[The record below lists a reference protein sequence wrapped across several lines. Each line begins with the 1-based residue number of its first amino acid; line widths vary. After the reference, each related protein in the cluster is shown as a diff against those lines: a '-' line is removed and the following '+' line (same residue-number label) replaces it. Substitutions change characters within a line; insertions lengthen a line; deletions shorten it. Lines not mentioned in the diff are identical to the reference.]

1 MRPLIRSL
9 FLLSLAASPLALAG
23 VPAPV
28 VNASNAVAT
37 ATVSGSTSP
46 GADEAAL
53 RTEVQELESSVADA
67 RRELARV
74 RTQDEVQAN
83 VVGDPNDHPL
93 WP

>member
-9 FLLSLAASPLALAG
+9 FLLSVAASPLALAE

-37 ATVSGSTSP
+37 ATASGSTSSDV
-46 GADEAAL
+46 DEAGL
-53 RTEVQELESSVADA
+53 RAKVQELQSALADV
-67 RRELARV
+67 RHELAEV
-74 RTQDEVQAN
+74 RTQDEVSAN

>member
-23 VPAPV
+23 VPAQV

-37 ATVSGSTSP
+37 ATASGSTSQDV
-46 GADEAAL
+46 DEAAL
-53 RTEVQELESSVADA
+53 RTQVQELEAAVADA
-67 RRELARV
+67 RRELAQV
-74 RTQDEVQAN
+74 RTQDEVNAN
-83 VVGDPNDHPL
+83 VVGDRDDHPL